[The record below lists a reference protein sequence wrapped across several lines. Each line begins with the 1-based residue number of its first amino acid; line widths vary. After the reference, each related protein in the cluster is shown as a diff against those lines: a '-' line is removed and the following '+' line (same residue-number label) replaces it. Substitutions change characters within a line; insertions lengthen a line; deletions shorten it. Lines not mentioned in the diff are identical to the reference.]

1 MLPKL
6 LCVCMTLVVTTLADG
21 NLTLPIALGS
31 NMVLQRAPAQA
42 KLWGWATPG
51 AKIEATLDGTAAVS
65 ATADAQGHW
74 SLKLGAQDAQVGR
87 SIKIAGAGAVVTL
100 ESVAF
105 GDVFLCAGQSHMT
118 FSVNQDMNGSTTIA
132 ESRNYTGIRM
142 ITIDTD
148 TATTPLANAKRVK
161 YKGNSTWLVSAPES
175 FGTATFSYPSAICYY
190 YARELYTHF
199 ESKVPIGIIS
209 ASVGGSNIQ
218 FWMSDASRAD
228 GLVKTGTCGGSKAQL
243 TTGCMSPP
251 AEKISTSE
259 DSETALDNETAEG
272 AVAKVRGW
280 TPGCFYNAMI
290 HPFGSMTLRGVL
302 WDQGEA
308 NDADTPGCLVYG
320 CKLAALA
327 HDWRTNLF
335 QQPDLLF
342 TYDQLRADDHPMGI
356 GVPSYPKAIP
366 HSTYSTR
373 VDLQTCEAAHTS
385 EGHAVRK
392 LEVGRRL
399 AMAARVAEYAETA
412 TPLSFGPT
420 IVGVKVTS
428 ASTQSASA
436 AAPLLLHVSITLDNA
451 MGLHFS
457 DAPECPGCCAGKA
470 GPLIQGN
477 PAHGDAFTV
486 GFTDGSHAVVC
497 KDPAVSAACTG
508 GAQIVDGT
516 SAGSKSV
523 ELLMVSSALIQ
534 QQVAPAVK
542 FVKYGGTGPWVSSGG
557 VHERMLAPATSPSSS
572 DYATLTAA
580 SLQQGCLLMNDT
592 DINPHTPGLG
602 NVAASSALECCTLCA
617 STAWAAKGCAYFT
630 YSKANCWFKSNAD
643 TKVPSQ
649 GKTSGHIGAGLPTP
663 PPTPPT
669 PPTPPLP
676 TPPPKCVYPHQPR
689 FGIEAC
695 ALYNGAGGY
704 DSHAGIAMPAQLY
717 QVDPA

>member
-1 MLPKL
+1 
-6 LCVCMTLVVTTLADG
+6 
-21 NLTLPIALGS
+21 
-31 NMVLQRAPAQA
+31 
-42 KLWGWATPG
+42 
-51 AKIEATLDGTAAVS
+51 
-65 ATADAQGHW
+65 
-74 SLKLGAQDAQVGR
+74 
-87 SIKIAGAGAVVTL
+87 
-100 ESVAF
+100 
-105 GDVFLCAGQSHMT
+105 
-118 FSVNQDMNGSTTIA
+118 
-132 ESRNYTGIRM
+132 M

-161 YKGNSTWLVSAPES
+161 YKGNSTWLVSSPES

-199 ESKVPIGIIS
+199 DAKVPIGIIS
-209 ASVGGSNIQ
+209 ASVGGSNID

-251 AEKISTSE
+251 AEELSTSE

-272 AVAKVRGW
+272 AVAKVQGW

-290 HPFGSMTLRGVL
+290 HPFGSMTLRGIL

-308 NDADTPGCLVYG
+308 NDADTPGCVVYG

-373 VDLQTCEAAHTS
+373 VDQQTCEAAHTS

-420 IVGVKVTS
+420 IVGVKVTRAS
-428 ASTQSASA
+428 AQSASA
-436 AAPLLLHVSITLDNA
+436 AAPLLLHVGIALDNA
-451 MGLHFS
+451 LGLHFS

-470 GPLIQGN
+470 GPLIQGH

-508 GAQIVDGT
+508 GAQIVDGAST
-516 SAGSKSV
+516 GSKTV
-523 ELLMVSSALIQ
+523 NLLMVSSALTQ
-534 QQVAPAVK
+534 QQAPAAVK
-542 FVKYGGTGPWVSSGG
+542 FIKYGGTGPWLSSDGA
-557 VHERMLAPATSPSSS
+557 HERMLAPAPSPFSSDSSDSAPPCNSTVFSTHTCTHKMTTLTSPSITSAQQCIAACCAFTKS
-572 DYATLTAA
+572 ICNYAGWEA
-580 SLQQGCLLMNDT
+580 SEEACV
-592 DINPHTPGLG
+592 IG
-602 NVAASSALECCTLCA
+602 NEHDQDGHNCPKNG
-617 STAWAAKGCAYFT
+617 AWET
-630 YSKANCWFKSNAD
+630 YLVNW
-643 TKVPSQ
+643 T
-649 GKTSGHIGAGLPTP
+649 
-663 PPTPPT
+663 
-669 PPTPPLP
+669 PLP
-676 TPPPKCVYPHQPR
+676 PSPAPIKCVYPHQPR

-717 QVDPA
+717 QV